1 MKAILLIL
9 GSGILTIGIF
19 LLIFANF
26 TLGNLLTFILGA
38 FFMIWG
44 IFEERIKELTEKGVL
59 KYVKYAFLTLLCAGL
74 LLVSFIAAY
83 GSSDNATYKE
93 DAVIVLGA
101 AVRGEQVTLPLQ
113 YRLDKA
119 VAYHEKNPDA
129 LIIVTG
135 GKGLQEDVTEAYAME
150 KYLISKGVAKD
161 KIIKEEMATSTE
173 ENMAFSKEIA
183 DRLFE
188 EDYSVL
194 VITNRFHILRSV
206 TMAKN
211 AGFLRVTHMGASLQ
225 WYNLISCYLRESL
238 ALLKLWVIG

>member
-38 FFMIWG
+38 FFMLWG

-119 VAYHEKNPDA
+119 IEYHKKNTN
-129 LIIVTG
+129 LF
-135 GKGLQEDVTEAYAME
+135 
-150 KYLISKGVAKD
+150 
-161 KIIKEEMATSTE
+161 IKE
-173 ENMAFSKEIA
+173 K
-183 DRLFE
+183 
-188 EDYSVL
+188 
-194 VITNRFHILRSV
+194 
-206 TMAKN
+206 K
-211 AGFLRVTHMGASLQ
+211 Q
-225 WYNLISCYLRESL
+225 
-238 ALLKLWVIG
+238 